1 MVAMGKKSNEP
12 FVFGDVVRTLDGR
25 GPVMLVTDAAPA
37 NQLPCMILCQYWS
50 ARGLCEMAVHAGLL
64 ESCEPITTRPK
75 REPLASFFEMLGPVI
90 TVLVEAVD
98 LMAAVQSGRSKV
110 IPVEDEPEV
119 SGAPDV
125 KSPIDDSPNCRA
137 VWLEIFGGKTPLAV
151 FAGCQ
156 VEEREKLLA
165 SSLALERA
173 AFLQHR
179 PVVVA
184 DLQLLMD
191 FALVCGHQLDRAK
204 AVDYLN
210 RILDARLVSDAPSKT
225 EYVARDGCVNNGHT

>member
-1 MVAMGKKSNEP
+1 MASKSKEA

-25 GPVMLVTDAAPA
+25 GPIMLVTDAAPT
-37 NQLPCMILCQYWS
+37 NQLPFMILCQYW
-50 ARGLCEMAVHAGLL
+50 ADDALRVVAVHAGLL
-64 ESCEPITTRPK
+64 ESCEPPMSRPK
-75 REPLASFFEMLGPVI
+75 REPLASFFELVGPVV

-110 IPVEDEPEV
+110 VSVDDEPEA
-119 SGAPDV
+119 SGSPDV
-125 KSPIDDSPNCRA
+125 KSPIDDSPDCRA

-184 DLQLLMD
+184 DLQLLID

-210 RILDARLVSDAPSKT
+210 RILDARLVSDSPAKP
-225 EYVARDGCVNNGHT
+225 EHAARAGYVNNGHT